1 MTIIDKTSI
10 IKKKKG
16 EILVQDQ
23 SRRMGAV
30 AMMLDATPIEIGAE
44 PVSIDASLVRETCLL
59 N

>member
-16 EILVQDQ
+16 EILVQDK

-44 PVSIDASLVRETCLL
+44 PVSLDMRRWFAKHPS
-59 N
+59 